1 MKAQFV
7 GLLLLVLLSTNG
19 LAANAA
25 ISISFSSNA
34 ITIHGGTPGTTFFL
48 FSVSNEPA
56 GYYNTVA
63 RHELLTIADRS
74 GAATVQV
81 DHVAQRSVWFVV
93 DTRTGEYA
101 IASPPGFP
109 LLATLTPPQVLLDKA
124 GVERLAI
131 SRDFADI
138 AVVRPGTGAWID
150 SVSKGGPKDSNKG
163 GGPLHATAGAFHA
176 VDNKAPGP
184 EHLTPADLVII
195 VDPHTLQHY
204 VGNPVAQK

>member
-1 MKAQFV
+1 MKAQFIAF
-7 GLLLLVLLSTNG
+7 LLLCVIPANG
-19 LAANAA
+19 LAANSA

-34 ITIHGGTPGTTFFL
+34 ITIHGGTPGTTFFV

-63 RHELLTIADRS
+63 RREQLTAADRS
-74 GAATVQV
+74 GAATVQF
-81 DHVAQRSVWFVV
+81 DQVARRSVWFAV
-93 DTRTGEYA
+93 DTRSGEYA
-101 IASPPGFP
+101 VASPPGFP
-109 LLATLTPPQVLLDKA
+109 ILATLTPPQVLLDKA

-131 SRDFADI
+131 TRDFADI
-138 AVVRPGTGAWID
+138 AVVRPGTGVWID

-176 VDNKAPGP
+176 VDNKTPGP
-184 EHLTPADLVII
+184 GHLTPADLVIV

-204 VGNPVAQK
+204 VGNPVGRK